1 MIEVK
6 DRVSTYPGRV
16 KLTRTDGSSE
26 YVTLERADSP
36 TQEGTP
42 LNKALF
48 DSIATD
54 LDGKANMIN
63 GEVPTASYL
72 RLTGF
77 SILNGVDLNTI
88 KYTGQYGVMT
98 NCKNRPVSTGSYDS
112 LEVVM
117 YSSHWLIQ
125 KYYVLNFAGVIS
137 GVYMRAYFSDT
148 TWTPWKLYDMGAGNA
163 IATASVE

>member
-16 KLTRTDGSSE
+16 KLTKMDGSSE

-54 LDGKANMIN
+54 LDGKANMID
-63 GEVPTASYL
+63 GEVATASYK

-77 SILNGVDLNTI
+77 SILNGVDLNTV
-88 KYTGQYGVMT
+88 KYTGQYGVYT
-98 NCKNRPVSTGSYDS
+98 NCTNRPVSTGTYDM
-112 LEVVM
+112 LEVIM

-125 KYYVLNFAGVIS
+125 RYYVLNSAGVIG
-137 GVYMRAYFSDT
+137 GVYMRSYFGDT
-148 TWTPWKLYDMGAGNA
+148 TWTAWKLYNIGAGNA
-163 IATASVE
+163 VASASIE

>member
-42 LNKALF
+42 INKALF

-54 LDGKANMIN
+54 LEGKANMID
-63 GEVPTASYL
+63 GEVPTASYQ

-77 SILNGVDLNTI
+77 AILNGVDLNTI
-88 KYTGQYGVMT
+88 KYAGQYGVMA
-98 NCKNRPVSTGSYDS
+98 NCTNRPVSTGTYDS

-125 KYYVLNFAGVIS
+125 RYYVLNSAGVIG
-137 GVYMRAYFSDT
+137 GVYMRSYVSAS
-148 TWTPWKLYDMGAGNA
+148 TWTAWKLYDMGAGST
-163 IATASVE
+163 IANASVE

>member
-16 KLTRTDGSSE
+16 KLTKMDGSSE

-42 LNKALF
+42 INKALF
-48 DSIATD
+48 DSIGAD
-54 LDGKANMIN
+54 LDGKADMID
-63 GEVPTASYL
+63 GEVATASYK

-77 SILNGVDLNTI
+77 AILNGVDLNTI
-88 KYTGQYGVMT
+88 KYTGQYGVME
-98 NCKNRPVSTGSYDS
+98 NCTNRPVSAGTYDM

-125 KYYVLNFAGVIS
+125 RYYVLNGAGVIG
-137 GVYMRAYFSDT
+137 GVYMRSYYGATS
-148 TWTPWKLYDMGAGNA
+148 WTDWKLYNMGAG
-163 IATASVE
+163 TTVASASLE

>member
-1 MIEVK
+1 MIEVE

-42 LNKALF
+42 INKALF
-48 DSIATD
+48 DSIGAD
-54 LDGKANMIN
+54 LEGKANMID
-63 GEVPTASYL
+63 GEVPTASYK

-77 SILNGVDLNTI
+77 AILDGVDLNTI

-98 NCKNRPVSTGSYDS
+98 NCANRPVSTGTYDM

-125 KYYVLNFAGVIS
+125 RYYVLNGAGVIG
-137 GVYMRAYFSDT
+137 GVYMRSYFGAT
-148 TWTPWKLYDMGAGNA
+148 TWTAWKLYDMGAGNA
-163 IATASVE
+163 IANASIE

>member
-16 KLTRTDGSSE
+16 KLIRTDGSSE

-54 LDGKANMIN
+54 LDGKANLID
-63 GEVPTASYL
+63 GEVATASYK

-77 SILNGVDLNTI
+77 AILNGVNLNTI
-88 KYTGQYGVMT
+88 KYTGQYGVYS
-98 NCKNRPVSTGSYDS
+98 NCTNRPVSTGEYGM

-125 KYYVLNFAGVIS
+125 RYYVLSSVGVID
-137 GVYMRAYFSDT
+137 GVYMRSYFGDA
-148 TWTPWKLYDMGAGNA
+148 TWTAWKLYDMGAGNA

>member
-16 KLTRTDGSSE
+16 KLTRADGSSE

-42 LNKALF
+42 INKALF
-48 DSIATD
+48 DSIVAD

-98 NCKNRPVSTGSYDS
+98 NCTNRPVSTGSYDA

-137 GVYMRAYFSDT
+137 GVYMRSYFGDT
-148 TWTPWKLYDMGAGNA
+148 TWTDWKLYNIGAGNTV
-163 IATASVE
+163 ATASIE